1 MAMVTFRFHWHWQ
14 TPFGATASQSR
25 LQILSSTKTPST
37 SAHTSTLLPPPLTT
51 TKTSCPNT
59 PRLKEYCN
67 ASQGF
72 PKFKSVLPRRL
83 STPPTSA
90 LCVCVCVVCG
100 VWCVVCVCV
109 CVCGVVCVCV
119 LCVWCVWCVLLAAI
133 SCLFQSTSL
142 VGWFRSLLGYAPFV
156 EDSGRFFPLNHAV
169 CLLTQLAH
177 APFFNSFFFFL
188 LLCLL
193 LLFAVLL

>member
-1 MAMVTFRFHWHWQ
+1 MWCGCVGVW
-14 TPFGATASQSR
+14 
-25 LQILSSTKTPST
+25 
-37 SAHTSTLLPPPLTT
+37 
-51 TKTSCPNT
+51 
-59 PRLKEYCN
+59 
-67 ASQGF
+67 
-72 PKFKSVLPRRL
+72 
-83 STPPTSA
+83 
-90 LCVCVCVVCG
+90 VCVLCVVCG
-100 VWCVVCVCV
+100 VWCVVCGVCVCV